1 MHELS
6 TCKTLIHQIENA
18 VEDYAEC
25 KIKSVTVLI
34 GELARV
40 DVDELVEL
48 FPLASK
54 DTIAENAELIVKRD
68 PVKYSCGECQQI
80 IIGTGSDLKC
90 TFCHSSQL
98 TLISGT
104 EMVLDNIELEQA

>member
-6 TCKTLIHQIENA
+6 TCKSLIHQIEKA
-18 VEDYAEC
+18 VNGTAEC
-25 KIKSVTVLI
+25 NIKSVTVLI

-40 DVDELVEL
+40 DVDELIEL

-54 DTIAENAELIVKRD
+54 GTIAEDAALIIKRD
-68 PVKYSCGECQQI
+68 PVKYSCIACQQI
-80 IIGTGSDLKC
+80 TTGTGSDLSC

-104 EMVLDNIELEQA
+104 EMMLENIEIEQA